1 MSARLQRLV
10 ESAML
15 LSASAEEQLQ
25 TLADMGIPEVVDEL
39 VLNFDDDVI
48 VVDSMVKEGELD
60 FEAKTAAAAL
70 NRHLEEMS
78 GEANA
83 HLWTPE
89 ALRTSPEWIEVRRL
103 AARLL
108 DVVGRKTQ
116 RSGG

>member
-1 MSARLQRLV
+1 MS
-10 ESAML
+10 S
-15 LSASAEEQLQ
+15 
-25 TLADMGIPEVVDEL
+25 
-39 VLNFDDDVI
+39 
-48 VVDSMVKEGELD
+48 DSRD
-60 FEAKTAAAAL
+60 
-70 NRHLEEMS
+70 RHLEEMS

-108 DVVGRKTQ
+108 DVVGRKSQ